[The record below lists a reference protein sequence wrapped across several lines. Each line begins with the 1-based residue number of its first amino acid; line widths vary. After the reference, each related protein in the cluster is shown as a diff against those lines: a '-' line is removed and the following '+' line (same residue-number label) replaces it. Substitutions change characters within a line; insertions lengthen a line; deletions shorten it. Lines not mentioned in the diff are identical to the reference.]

1 MYSKIFMLLMLLLVV
16 SYMDF
21 QQTLINDLNQK
32 EEQK

>member
-1 MYSKIFMLLMLLLVV
+1 MCSKIFMLLMLLLVV

>member
-32 EEQK
+32 EEQR